1 MGKDT
6 DIIAYI
12 REHHGEF
19 SKRQRSI
26 ADYIMHNYDSAAFMT
41 AAALAAAVGVSES
54 TVVRFAAELGF
65 DGYQKLQ
72 KRLQEV
78 TRAQLTS
85 IQRMDIASRRMNG
98 DDILTGVLRSDV
110 TNIEK
115 TLSEI
120 DKTQFDGAVET
131 LLGAKNIYITGVR
144 SAAALAS
151 FTGFYFNLLFENV
164 RLINSTGMDDIF
176 EQMLWAGE
184 GDVVLG
190 MSFPRYSKNTLK
202 ALEHARKQGAAVIG
216 ITDSVNSPIVRL
228 SDYCLIAR
236 SDMDAFVDSL
246 VAPISVINALI
257 VAVGMKKK
265 NEVRK
270 SFEHLETIW
279 EEYEVYDKE

>member
-1 MGKDT
+1 MGSDT
-6 DIIAYI
+6 DIISYI
-12 REHHGEF
+12 REHKTDF
-19 SKRQRSI
+19 SKRQRII
-26 ADYIMHNYDSAAFMT
+26 ADYIMQNYDSAAYMT

-78 TRAQLTS
+78 TRTQLTS
-85 IQRMDIASRRMNG
+85 IQRMDIASRRMHG
-98 DDILTGVLRSDV
+98 DHILTAVLKSDV
-110 TNIEK
+110 EKIEN

-120 DKTQFDGAVET
+120 DKSQFDGAVEA
-131 LLGAKNIYITGVR
+131 LLQAKNIYITGVR
-144 SAAALAS
+144 SAAALAA

-164 RLINSTGMDDIF
+164 RLINTTGMDDIF
-176 EQMLWAGE
+176 EQMLWVGE
-184 GDVVLG
+184 GDLVLG

-202 ALEHARKQGAAVIG
+202 AMEYARKRGAAVVG
-216 ITDSVNSPIVRL
+216 ITDSVHSPLVRL

-236 SDMDAFVDSL
+236 SDMDSFVDSL

-265 NEVRK
+265 NEIRS
-270 SFEHLETIW
+270 SFEQLETIW
-279 EEYEVYDKE
+279 EEYEVYDKK